1 MRILLFLSESTPC
14 LHCHIGNLCDFHISI
29 ALLIGAKSHISHSST
44 EHAQFLAIFRELLN
58 TSHFWKRRMLS
69 AHCWFH
75 LRVEQR
81 QNHSRL
87 PSSRLTMQ
95 IMFRLASADLSPQ
108 SIVSVQVILKE
119 VSKTF
124 RERCHTYNDRTT
136 RAYLPV
142 GLRCRSCFALY
153 FQSLGS
159 KFHLTSPKHLS
170 IHGARLTHHMTET
183 LLPTSCSSACCFVQA
198 PLSPQ

>member
-1 MRILLFLSESTPC
+1 
-14 LHCHIGNLCDFHISI
+14 
-29 ALLIGAKSHISHSST
+29 
-44 EHAQFLAIFRELLN
+44 
-58 TSHFWKRRMLS
+58 MLS

-95 IMFRLASADLSPQ
+95 IMFRLVSADLSRI

-136 RAYLPV
+136 RAYL
-142 GLRCRSCFALY
+142 GSALRIMFRLVFSVIRLQVPFDECKALVH
-153 FQSLGS
+153 SWC
-159 KFHLTSPKHLS
+159 SPDPS
-170 IHGARLTHHMTET
+170 YARDPSTIRPLCM
-183 LLPTSCSSACCFVQA
+183 LFRKSSS
-198 PLSPQ
+198 SPQ